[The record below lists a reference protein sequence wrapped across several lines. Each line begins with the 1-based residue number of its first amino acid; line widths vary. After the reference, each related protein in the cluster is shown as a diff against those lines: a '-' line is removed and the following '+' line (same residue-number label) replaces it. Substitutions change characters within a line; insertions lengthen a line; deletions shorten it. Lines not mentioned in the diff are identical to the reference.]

1 MFKNVK
7 YIALMGMAVALTLG
21 QVSGVAAND
30 DKKGIKA
37 PPGHP
42 LSKIISG
49 FEYRTKETQALQ
61 NDEIENP
68 GMLAVERGAQLWSTA
83 EGAAGKS
90 CASCH
95 KDAATTMKSVAATYP
110 KWDAKLGKPVNVEQ
124 RINIC
129 RTNEMKAEPWKFN
142 TEPLTSM
149 TTFIKA
155 QGKSEPVHVKIDGEM
170 KPWFEKGKALFYQR
184 NGQLD
189 MSCASCHEKHY
200 GQYLRSDYV
209 SQGQINGFPTYRLA
223 AQNMVPV
230 HQRFYGCMFDIR
242 AEPYAPLSDEFLA
255 LELYIA
261 YRGTG
266 LPVETP
272 AVRN

>member
-1 MFKNVK
+1 MFKNMTDV
-7 YIALMGMAVALTLG
+7 ALMGVVAVLVLGQASGAVA
-21 QVSGVAAND
+21 D
-30 DKKGIKA
+30 DGKKGIKP

-49 FEYRTKETQALQ
+49 FEYRTKETQTLQ
-61 NDEIENP
+61 QDEIQNP
-68 GMLAVERGAQLWSTA
+68 GMLWVERGSQLWSTVD
-83 EGAAGKS
+83 GVAGKS

-95 KDAATTMKSVAATYP
+95 NDAASTMKSVAASYP
-110 KWDAKLGKPVNVEQ
+110 KWDPKLGKPVNVEQ

-142 TEPLTSM
+142 TEPLTAM
-149 TTFIKA
+149 TTFVKT
-155 QGKSEPVHVKIDGEM
+155 QGKSQPVSVKIDGPM
-170 KPWFEKGKALFYQR
+170 ASWFEKGKALFYQR
-184 NGQLD
+184 TGQLD
-189 MSCASCHEKHY
+189 MSCASCHEKHF

-266 LPVETP
+266 LAVETP